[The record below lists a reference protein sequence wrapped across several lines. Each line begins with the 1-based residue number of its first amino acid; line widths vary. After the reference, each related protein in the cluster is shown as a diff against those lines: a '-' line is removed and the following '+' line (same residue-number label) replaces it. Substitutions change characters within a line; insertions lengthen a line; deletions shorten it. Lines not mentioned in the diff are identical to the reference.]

1 MGNDSST
8 YNNTISIFLIPLQR
22 ELVDMLT
29 EKEVRVAK
37 LAFSHMDVNKDGKVT
52 ELEAKKAFSDY
63 FGQVNMNDR

>member
-1 MGNDSST
+1 MLGLHSNSNAIWTVFS
-8 YNNTISIFLIPLQR
+8 LQKK
-22 ELVDMLT
+22 LVDMLT
-29 EKEVRVAK
+29 EKEIRVAK